1 MNDEEKAVKLFN
13 GVTNVGDDLI
23 EEAEMMQK
31 RKKTTAWRWA
41 LVAACLCAV
50 LLGTAGAAVYQA
62 RVPRLEPNIDGSGR
76 FDGYMVTGKLSTY
89 PMKRFSNAFLE
100 AGETGTGMV
109 TREFSTFDEV
119 RAYLGESIP
128 CVWAKGW
135 DGDYTVM
142 LYHDERQ
149 KIWGS
154 DVMSRSPDDRVTI
167 RLRMLTENYPK
178 MDEQCYGL
186 YGGGPDAV
194 MERLESYQM
203 PNGCVAET
211 FTIDYTAVEGTQ
223 FSTCISF
230 FIKDGNMY
238 KVSVD
243 GELADPAR
251 LWPEVRA
258 ILDSFQ

>member
-1 MNDEEKAVKLFN
+1 MNEQKAEKLYN
-13 GVTNVGDDLI
+13 GVTGVGDDLI
-23 EEAEMMQK
+23 EEAGMVKK
-31 RKKTTAWRWA
+31 RKKITPWRGVA
-41 LVAACLCAV
+41 IAACLCLA
-50 LLGTAGAAVYQA
+50 LLGTAGAVAYQA

-89 PMKRFSNAFLE
+89 PMKRFSDAFLE

-109 TREFSTFDEV
+109 TRKFSTFDEV
-119 RAYLGESIP
+119 RSYLGEDIP
-128 CVWAKGW
+128 CTWAQDW
-135 DGDYTVM
+135 EGDYTVM
-142 LYHDERQ
+142 LYHDEQ
-149 KIWGS
+149 LKIWGS
-154 DVMSRSPDDRVTI
+154 DVMSTSLDDRVTI
-167 RLRMLTENYPK
+167 WLRMLTEHYPK

-194 MERLESYQM
+194 MEQMDSYEM

-211 FTIDYTAVEGTQ
+211 FTIDRTAVEGEE

-238 KVSVD
+238 EVSVD

-251 LWPEVRA
+251 LWPEVQA
-258 ILDSFQ
+258 VLDSFQ